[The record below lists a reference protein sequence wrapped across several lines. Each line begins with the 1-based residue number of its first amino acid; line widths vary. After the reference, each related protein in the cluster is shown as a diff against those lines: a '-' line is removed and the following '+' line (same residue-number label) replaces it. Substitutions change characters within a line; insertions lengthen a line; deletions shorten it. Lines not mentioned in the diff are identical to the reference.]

1 MKKIYFLSLFFF
13 LLTLTVYSQIRT
25 SSFGFSTPSS
35 SPSDPDG
42 SSSENAASSAYAI
55 KQAYPSSTDG
65 VYWISNESINSGTPF
80 QIYADMT
87 TDGGGW
93 MLLASAGGSGAAS
106 QGNSVTSLDQRI
118 YLPRSTVITLSQ
130 DASSVM
136 LANGSSGNKTQN
148 KIISTDDKPI
158 NVFRS
163 SSTSYMGAG
172 TFHYNGAYSSFST
185 NSGSNWQWNYSCGP
199 TGSMTGW
206 PFLYHACGNASGAHI
221 MFNQSTSAGR
231 NWNTGQ
237 WYSAWIR

>member
-1 MKKIYFLSLFFF
+1 
-13 LLTLTVYSQIRT
+13 
-25 SSFGFSTPSS
+25 
-35 SPSDPDG
+35 
-42 SSSENAASSAYAI
+42 
-55 KQAYPSSTDG
+55 
-65 VYWISNESINSGTPF
+65 
-80 QIYADMT
+80 
-87 TDGGGW
+87 

-158 NVFRS
+158 NVFVVPALLIWELALFTTTVHILLFNQFWIKLAMELWLWTYWVNDRL
-163 SSTSYMGAG
+163 A
-172 TFHYNGAYSSFST
+172 
-185 NSGSNWQWNYSCGP
+185 
-199 TGSMTGW
+199 
-206 PFLYHACGNASGAHI
+206 FLYHACGNASGAHI

>member
-1 MKKIYFLSLFFF
+1 MI
-13 LLTLTVYSQIRT
+13 IM
-25 SSFGFSTPSS
+25 
-35 SPSDPDG
+35 
-42 SSSENAASSAYAI
+42 YA
-55 KQAYPSSTDG
+55 
-65 VYWISNESINSGTPF
+65 VNSGANIIKYNIKMRNF
-80 QIYADMT
+80 ILSICVILFYQLSNSQELKREMI
-87 TDGGGW
+87 
-93 MLLASAGGSGAAS
+93 SS

-185 NSGSNWQWNYSCGP
+185 NSGSNWQWNYGCGP